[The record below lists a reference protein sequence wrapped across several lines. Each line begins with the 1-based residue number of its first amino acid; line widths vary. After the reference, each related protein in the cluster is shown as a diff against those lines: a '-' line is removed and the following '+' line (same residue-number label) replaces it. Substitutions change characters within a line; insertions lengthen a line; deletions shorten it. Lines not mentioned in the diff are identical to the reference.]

1 LGPVFAKV
9 LDGTL
14 VMTLKFALKIGLSY
28 LKNYI
33 MIIALIT
40 LCIAFEVITE
50 GTFLSS
56 RNISLLA
63 RQMTIT
69 AVLTIGAV
77 MLLVSG
83 NFDIST
89 GSVLGLTG
97 GIAAILQ
104 VWYKWDTATAI
115 IVAIGIGMLI
125 GAWHGYW
132 VAYKK
137 IASLIVTLAGL
148 MVFRGVLLVLTQGR
162 TIAPLQKNFIIISGG
177 FIPKTIGY
185 TILLVAIIV
194 FTMIALWNRK
204 NKMKYNVKVRNLMST
219 IGIITIISLLMSIFV
234 YVLNRYLGIPLPV
247 MILLILVLI
256 FNFIM
261 NRTTFGRYVYAI
273 GGNREASS
281 LLGINVHRN
290 IFYLFVIMGGL
301 SAVAGVFMTSR
312 MNAATPT
319 AGTGME
325 LDAIAAAVLGG
336 TSLSGG
342 YGSITGGILGALI
355 MATLDNG
362 MSLFNISSYYQYIV
376 KGLILIL
383 AVWFDV
389 SIRNRKK

>member
-148 MVFRGVLLVLTQGR
+148 MVFRGVLLVLTQGK

-204 NKMKYNVKVRNLMST
+204 NKMK
-219 IGIITIISLLMSIFV
+219 
-234 YVLNRYLGIPLPV
+234 
-247 MILLILVLI
+247 
-256 FNFIM
+256 
-261 NRTTFGRYVYAI
+261 
-273 GGNREASS
+273 
-281 LLGINVHRN
+281 
-290 IFYLFVIMGGL
+290 
-301 SAVAGVFMTSR
+301 
-312 MNAATPT
+312 
-319 AGTGME
+319 
-325 LDAIAAAVLGG
+325 
-336 TSLSGG
+336 
-342 YGSITGGILGALI
+342 
-355 MATLDNG
+355 
-362 MSLFNISSYYQYIV
+362 
-376 KGLILIL
+376 
-383 AVWFDV
+383 
-389 SIRNRKK
+389 